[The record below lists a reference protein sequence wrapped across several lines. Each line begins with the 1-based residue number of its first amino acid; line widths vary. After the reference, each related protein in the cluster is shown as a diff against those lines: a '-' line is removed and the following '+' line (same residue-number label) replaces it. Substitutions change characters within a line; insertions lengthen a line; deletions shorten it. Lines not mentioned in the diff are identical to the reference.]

1 MEHLVGRQGQAK
13 GAQVYAMYLS
23 DQKVC
28 SQVPPLPR
36 PHLRVG
42 SGNKSNLLEIPVY
55 LRPSEGKQFLSFISV
70 FVVFEQTLACCS
82 LGPCFFAVIAVICAV
97 LHPLSCPAYFGV
109 HTAVNAPE
117 LQKHLTASLSV
128 FIQQKTH
135 ERAGSKS
142 S

>member
-1 MEHLVGRQGQAK
+1 M
-13 GAQVYAMYLS
+13 YAMYLS

-28 SQVPPLPR
+28 SQDPPLPR
-36 PHLRVG
+36 PHLGVG
-42 SGNKSNLLEIPVY
+42 RGVESILLEVPAY
-55 LRPSEGKQFLSFISV
+55 LRPFEGKQILSFVSV
-70 FVVFEQTLACCS
+70 STAVVFEQVLACCS